1 MRSISLLL
9 LAAAVAGCS
18 TAPAQQSNA
27 ARSQAE
33 FQRLTSTR
41 VAGAPIRCI
50 PSLSARQAQ
59 IVAADSGRVAF
70 RDGVGSTVY
79 VSQLRGGTCQQL
91 NSSMYTL
98 VTAGGGTFGLC
109 SGEPAR
115 VVDLHNG
122 VTVDSCV
129 LGDFTPYRRR

>member
-1 MRSISLLL
+1 MRSLSLLL
-9 LAAAVAGCS
+9 LAAAVVGCS
-18 TAPAQQSNA
+18 TAPQQQTNS
-27 ARSQAE
+27 ARAQAE
-33 FQRLTSTR
+33 FQRLTATR

-50 PSLSARQAQ
+50 PSMKARQAQ
-59 IVAADSGRVAF
+59 VVAADAGRVAF
-70 RDGVGSTVY
+70 RDGVGSTIY

-91 NSSMYTL
+91 NSSFYSL
-98 VTAGGGTFGLC
+98 VTVGGGTFGLC

>member
-50 PSLSARQAQ
+50 PSLTARQAQ

-91 NSSMYTL
+91 NYTL
-98 VTAGGGTFGLC
+98 VPAGGGTFGRC